1 MLYMK
6 VVKSESWVHITRK
19 TIFFVSFILY
29 LYEVMDVHSDNCFM
43 MFVSQI
49 IIPYTLN
56 LYSNEYQFYL
66 NKTENKKKAA
76 LEITLC
82 IKYI

>member
-1 MLYMK
+1 M
-6 VVKSESWVHITRK
+6 
-19 TIFFVSFILY
+19 
-29 LYEVMDVHSDNCFM
+29 MDVHSDNCFM